1 MENLKKIVF
10 DITESETIRGLAN
23 KCKTEKQL
31 LKLIQNLKIG
41 KALKN
46 KFKNGAE

>member
-1 MENLKKIVF
+1 MKHLKKIVF
-10 DITESETIRGLAN
+10 ETTKSELIRSLAN

-31 LKLIQNLKIG
+31 SILIKNLRIS

-46 KFKNGAE
+46 KDN